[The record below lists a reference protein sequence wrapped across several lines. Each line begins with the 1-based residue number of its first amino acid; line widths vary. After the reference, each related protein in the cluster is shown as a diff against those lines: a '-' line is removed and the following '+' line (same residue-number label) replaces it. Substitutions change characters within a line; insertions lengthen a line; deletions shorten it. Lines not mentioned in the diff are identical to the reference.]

1 MIPSKKINR
10 AGRKK
15 GSVNV
20 CTANVR
26 AAFQLLINSNLEQLE
41 NDLKKLSPKDRVD
54 AIIKLSG
61 YILPKLQSIDLS
73 SESHFDN
80 FKPIEITFINEN

>member
-1 MIPSKKINR
+1 M
-10 AGRKK
+10 
-15 GSVNV
+15 
-20 CTANVR
+20 
-26 AAFQLLINSNLEQLE
+26 EQLE